1 MKLKIKTCL
10 KFSGGLALG
19 LSLSAPAF
27 AINGYFLLG
36 YGAKQLGMAGAGV
49 ALPQDR
55 IVGALNP
62 AGMALVAPGFDV
74 GLGVMHPIRGGE
86 IDCRGIGACDR
97 EVSDSSRREIF
108 GVPNMGYSRRL
119 ADGSTLGITLYANG
133 GLNSTY
139 DRALYEEAIARITG
153 AMGGKATI
161 TDKLGVDFGQFV
173 LAPSLSKSFGPV
185 ALGVGPLVQ
194 LQRFKAYGFGAF
206 GGLSKDPGSLSDRGS
221 EYLFGGGVRG
231 GAIWTVTP
239 SLSLGV
245 EVSSPIYM
253 EKSTKYNGLFAE
265 DGGFDVPAHFTVGL
279 AQKLLPTLTI
289 AFDYQKIFFG
299 DVGALGNPAPTA
311 AEFLGVITPERRF
324 GGSKG
329 IGFGWRNQDVYRLG
343 LLWKPGGHW
352 QWRVGYS
359 QCSSQITTDA
369 VLFNIPTPSVMSQ
382 KVTGGFTYEW
392 DSGRAVSL
400 GYMHGFDDERRAAQT
415 VLFGAPAKLQAG
427 GEIVELAYH
436 HRF

>member
-1 MKLKIKTCL
+1 MPTR
-10 KFSGGLALG
+10 
-19 LSLSAPAF
+19 
-27 AINGYFLLG
+27 
-36 YGAKQLGMAGAGV
+36 V
-49 ALPQDR
+49 R
-55 IVGALNP
+55 NP
-62 AGMALVAPGFDV
+62 D
-74 GLGVMHPIRGGE
+74 
-86 IDCRGIGACDR
+86 
-97 EVSDSSRREIF
+97 
-108 GVPNMGYSRRL
+108 
-119 ADGSTLGITLYANG
+119 
-133 GLNSTY
+133 
-139 DRALYEEAIARITG
+139 ITG
-153 AMGGKATI
+153 AVQRFHSRYRTEQERGRGKATI

-382 KVTGGFTYEW
+382 KPAASPTNGI
-392 DSGRAVSL
+392 RA
-400 GYMHGFDDERRAAQT
+400 ERCRWATCTALMTNAAPRRRSCS
-415 VLFGAPAKLQAG
+415 AHRPSCRPAGKSWNWPTTTAS
-427 GEIVELAYH
+427 ER
-436 HRF
+436 HRSNRNFEALRRRIG